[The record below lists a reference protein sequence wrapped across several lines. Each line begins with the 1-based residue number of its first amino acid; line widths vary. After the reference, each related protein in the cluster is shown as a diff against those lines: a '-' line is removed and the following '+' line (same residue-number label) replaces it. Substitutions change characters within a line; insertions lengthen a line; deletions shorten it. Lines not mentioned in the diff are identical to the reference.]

1 MENYGNQNQQ
11 TVVQNQKKKK
21 WPYFLGGFLSILAAF
36 GIFYFGIMVGSG
48 QVSLSFRR
56 AAVQENN
63 SLPNRLNY
71 DSVNQVYREL
81 KQKYDGK
88 LDEQKLILGL
98 KKGLVEAAGDKYTT
112 YLDAEEA
119 KALQESL
126 NGSFS
131 GIGAELVKEGEY
143 ITVVS
148 PIAGSPAEK
157 AGIKPKD
164 IIFSINGEDAIG
176 MDVDEAVNKIR
187 GQAGTNVRL
196 VIVRSQEK
204 IELDIKREQITIPS
218 VETKILDGNI
228 GYIKISRFA
237 EDTSE
242 LSQKAA
248 EEFKS
253 KNVNGIVLDLRNN
266 PGGYLNAAVDVSCSW
281 LKKDQL
287 VLEEKRGGIVM
298 KDYNCQ
304 QTGILNGIKTSVLIN
319 EGSASASE
327 ITAGAL
333 KDNGAATIVGQK
345 SYGKGS
351 VQEMSNMPGGD
362 ILKVTVARWFTP
374 SGKNI
379 DKEGISPDQKV
390 DLTEENA
397 KNNQDPQ
404 LDKAILMVKS

>member
-11 TVVQNQKKKK
+11 VVEKVRKKKK
-21 WPYFLGGFLSILAAF
+21 WPYVLGGFASILVAF
-36 GIFYFGIMVGSG
+36 GFFYFGIMVGSG
-48 QVSLSFRR
+48 QISLSINSG
-56 AAVQENN
+56 AVKENKG
-63 SLPNRLNY
+63 LPNRLNY

-81 KQKYDGK
+81 KQKYDGQ
-88 LDEQKLILGL
+88 LDEEKLILGL

-148 PIAGSPAEK
+148 PISGSPAEK
-157 AGIKPKD
+157 AGIKSKD

-176 MDVDEAVNKIR
+176 MEVDAAVNKIR
-187 GQAGTNVRL
+187 GEAGTNVKL
-196 VIVRSQEK
+196 VIVRGQEK
-204 IELDIKREQITIPS
+204 IDLDIKREQITIPS
-218 VETKILDGNI
+218 VESKILEGNI
-228 GYIKISRFA
+228 GYLKISRFA
-237 EDTSE
+237 EDTSG
-242 LSQKAA
+242 LAQQAA
-248 EEFKS
+248 EDFKA
-253 KNVNGIVLDLRNN
+253 KNVNGVILDMRNN
-266 PGGYLNAAVDVSCSW
+266 PGGYLNASVDVSCLW
-281 LKKDQL
+281 LKKGQL

-298 KDYNCQ
+298 KDYQCP
-304 QTGILNGIKTSVLIN
+304 QTGILNGIKTAVLIN

-351 VQEMSNMPGGD
+351 VQEMSSMPGGS

-379 DKEGISPDQKV
+379 DKEGITPDEKV
-390 DLTEENA
+390 EITEENA

-404 LDKAILMVKS
+404 LDKAILVVKP

>member
-56 AAVQENN
+56 ADVQENN

-187 GQAGTNVRL
+187 GQAGTSVKL
-196 VIVRSQEK
+196 VIVRGQEK
-204 IELDIKREQITIPS
+204 INLDIKREQITIPS

-248 EEFKS
+248 EDFKS
-253 KNVNGIVLDLRNN
+253 KNVNGVVVDLRNN
-266 PGGYLNAAVDVSCSW
+266 PGGYLNAAVDVSCLW

>member
-11 TVVQNQKKKK
+11 VVEKAQKKKK
-21 WPYFLGGFLSILAAF
+21 WPYILGGFASILVAF
-36 GIFYFGIMVGSG
+36 GIFYFGTMVGSG
-48 QVSLSFRR
+48 QVSLSFNSG
-56 AAVQENN
+56 AVQENKG
-63 SLPNRLNY
+63 LPNRLNY

-81 KQKYDGK
+81 KQKYDGQ

-112 YLDAEEA
+112 YLDSEEA

-148 PIAGSPAEK
+148 PISGSPAEK
-157 AGIKPKD
+157 AGIKSKD

-176 MDVDEAVNKIR
+176 MEVDEAVNKIR
-187 GQAGTNVRL
+187 GEAGTNVKL
-196 VIVRSQEK
+196 VIVRGQEK
-204 IELDIKREQITIPS
+204 IDLDIKREQITIPS
-218 VETKILDGNI
+218 VESKILDGNI
-228 GYIKISRFA
+228 GYMKISRFA
-237 EDTSE
+237 EDTSG
-242 LSQKAA
+242 LAQKAA
-248 EEFKS
+248 EEFKAQ
-253 KNVNGIVLDLRNN
+253 NVSGIVLDLRNN
-266 PGGYLNAAVDVSCSW
+266 PGGYLNASVDVSCMW
-281 LKKDQL
+281 LKKGQL

-298 KDYNCQ
+298 KDYECP

-351 VQEMSNMPGGD
+351 VQEMSNMPGGS

-379 DKEGISPDQKV
+379 DKEGITPDEKV
-390 DLTEENA
+390 EITEENA

-404 LDKAILMVKS
+404 LDKAVLVVRS

>member
-11 TVVQNQKKKK
+11 VVEKTQKKKK
-21 WPYFLGGFLSILAAF
+21 WPYFLGGFISIIAAF

-48 QVSLSFRR
+48 QVSLSFNRG
-56 AAVQENN
+56 AVKENS

-71 DSVNQVYREL
+71 DSVNDVYREL
-81 KQKYDGK
+81 KQKYDGQ

-112 YLDAEEA
+112 YLDSEEA

-143 ITVVS
+143 ITVIA
-148 PIAGSPAEK
+148 PIAGTPADK
-157 AGIKPKD
+157 AGIKSKD

-176 MDVDEAVNKIR
+176 MEVDEAVNKIR
-187 GQAGTNVRL
+187 GEAGTNVKL
-196 VIVRSQEK
+196 VIVRGQEK
-204 IELDIKREQITIPS
+204 IDLDIKREKITIPS
-218 VETKILDGNI
+218 VEQKILDGNV
-228 GYIKISRFA
+228 GYIKITQFSP
-237 EDTSE
+237 DTSE

-248 EEFKS
+248 EDFKAQGVKS
-253 KNVNGIVLDLRNN
+253 IVLDLRNN
-266 PGGYLNAAVDVSCSW
+266 PGGYLNASVDVSCMW
-281 LKKDQL
+281 LKQGQL

-298 KDYNCQ
+298 KDYECQ
-304 QTGILNGIKTSVLIN
+304 QTGILNGIKTAVLIN

-351 VQEMSNMPGGD
+351 VQEMSNMPGGS

-379 DKEGISPDQKV
+379 DKEGITPDEKV
-390 DLTEENA
+390 EITDENV

-404 LDKAILMVKS
+404 LEKAVLIVKP

>member
-21 WPYFLGGFLSILAAF
+21 RPYFLGGFLSILAAF

-187 GQAGTNVRL
+187 GQAGTSVKL
-196 VIVRSQEK
+196 VIVRGQEK
-204 IELDIKREQITIPS
+204 INLDIKREQITIPS

-248 EEFKS
+248 EDFKS
-253 KNVNGIVLDLRNN
+253 KNVNGVVVDLRNN
-266 PGGYLNAAVDVSCSW
+266 PGGYLNAAVDVSCLW

>member
-11 TVVQNQKKKK
+11 VVEKAQKKKK
-21 WPYFLGGFLSILAAF
+21 WPYILGGFASILVAF

-48 QVSLSFRR
+48 QVSLSFNSG
-56 AAVQENN
+56 AVQENKG
-63 SLPNRLNY
+63 LPNRLNY
-71 DSVNQVYREL
+71 DSVTQVYREL
-81 KQKYDGK
+81 KQKYDGQ

-112 YLDAEEA
+112 YLDSEEA

-148 PIAGSPAEK
+148 PISGSPAEK
-157 AGIKPKD
+157 AGIKSKD

-176 MDVDEAVNKIR
+176 MEVDEAVNKIR
-187 GQAGTNVRL
+187 GEAGTNVKL
-196 VIVRSQEK
+196 VIVRGQEK
-204 IELDIKREQITIPS
+204 IDLDIKREQITIPS
-218 VETKILDGNI
+218 VESKILDGNI
-228 GYIKISRFA
+228 GYMKISRFA
-237 EDTSE
+237 EDTSG
-242 LSQKAA
+242 LAQQAA
-248 EEFKS
+248 EDFKA

-266 PGGYLNAAVDVSCSW
+266 PGGYLNASVDVSCMW
-281 LKKDQL
+281 LKKGQL

-298 KDYNCQ
+298 KDYDCQ

-351 VQEMSNMPGGD
+351 VQEMSNLPGGD

-374 SGKNI
+374 NGKNI
-379 DKEGISPDQKV
+379 DKEGITPDEKV
-390 DLTEENA
+390 EITEENA

-404 LDKAILMVKS
+404 LDKAVLVVKS

>member
-11 TVVQNQKKKK
+11 VIAKTNKKKK

-36 GIFYFGIMVGSG
+36 GFFYFGIMVGSG
-48 QVSLSFRR
+48 QVSLSFNGG
-56 AAVQENN
+56 AVKENS

-81 KQKYDGK
+81 KQKYDGQ

-143 ITVVS
+143 ITVVT

-157 AGIKPKD
+157 AGIKSKD

-176 MDVDEAVNKIR
+176 MEVDEAVNKIR
-187 GQAGTNVRL
+187 GEAGTNVKL
-196 VIVRSQEK
+196 VIVRGQEK
-204 IELDIKREQITIPS
+204 IDLDIKREKITIPS
-218 VETKILDGNI
+218 VEQKILDGNV
-228 GYIKISRFA
+228 GYLKISRFA

-248 EEFKS
+248 EDFKAQGVKS
-253 KNVNGIVLDLRNN
+253 IVLDLRNN
-266 PGGYLNAAVDVSCSW
+266 PGGYLNASVDVSCLW
-281 LKKDQL
+281 LKQGQL

-298 KDYNCQ
+298 KDYDCK
-304 QTGILNGIKTSVLIN
+304 QTGILNGIKTAVLIN

-351 VQEMSNMPGGD
+351 VQEMSNMPGGS

-379 DKEGISPDQKV
+379 DKEGITPDEKIEIT
-390 DLTEENA
+390 DENI

-404 LDKAILMVKS
+404 LDKAVLIVKS

>member
-1 MENYGNQNQQ
+1 
-11 TVVQNQKKKK
+11 
-21 WPYFLGGFLSILAAF
+21 
-36 GIFYFGIMVGSG
+36 
-48 QVSLSFRR
+48 
-56 AAVQENN
+56 
-63 SLPNRLNY
+63 
-71 DSVNQVYREL
+71 
-81 KQKYDGK
+81 
-88 LDEQKLILGL
+88 
-98 KKGLVEAAGDKYTT
+98 
-112 YLDAEEA
+112 
-119 KALQESL
+119 
-126 NGSFS
+126 
-131 GIGAELVKEGEY
+131 
-143 ITVVS
+143 
-148 PIAGSPAEK
+148 
-157 AGIKPKD
+157 
-164 IIFSINGEDAIG
+164 